1 MPSDQLGGQE
11 FDDANPDAT
20 VPAGAYIVVADDN
33 ADMRDYLTR
42 LLRLNGEVLAVPDG
56 QAALEAVRTRK
67 PDLLVTDVMMPG
79 LDGLGLLRAMR
90 ADPEL
95 RDVPIIMLSAR
106 AGEESRVEG
115 LDAGADD
122 YLTKPFSAREL
133 IARAGR
139 DH

>member
-1 MPSDQLGGQE
+1 
-11 FDDANPDAT
+11 
-20 VPAGAYIVVADDN
+20 
-33 ADMRDYLTR
+33 MRDYLTR
-42 LLRLNGEVLAVPDG
+42 LLQFNSEVLAVPDG
-56 QAALEAVRTRK
+56 QAALHAVRTRK

-106 AGEESRVEG
+106 AGEESRIEG

-133 IARAGR
+133 IARASAS
-139 DH
+139 H